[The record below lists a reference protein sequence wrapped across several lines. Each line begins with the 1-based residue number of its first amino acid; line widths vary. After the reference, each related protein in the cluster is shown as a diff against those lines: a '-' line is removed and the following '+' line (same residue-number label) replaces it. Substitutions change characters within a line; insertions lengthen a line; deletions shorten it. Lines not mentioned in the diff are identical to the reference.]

1 MPNYKKFI
9 SLVDF
14 QNGIMFSDKSYQN
27 NAFTIDHKNKLD
39 NLNDLLNRI
48 QNLENTINYQQKILD
63 FLFNYFFKS
72 VPPNL

>member
-1 MPNYKKFI
+1 
-9 SLVDF
+9 
-14 QNGIMFSDKSYQN
+14 
-27 NAFTIDHKNKLD
+27 
-39 NLNDLLNRI
+39 LNRI